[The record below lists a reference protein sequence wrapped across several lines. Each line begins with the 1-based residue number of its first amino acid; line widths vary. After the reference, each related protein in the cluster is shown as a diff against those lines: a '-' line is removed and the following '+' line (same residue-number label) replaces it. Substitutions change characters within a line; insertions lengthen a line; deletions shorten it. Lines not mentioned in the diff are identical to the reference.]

1 MLDGVM
7 RRVIDPPLTAIGHHL
22 ATAGISADA
31 MTGFSLTCGLLCAGS
46 IAGGNFGLAL
56 LFLALGRIG
65 DGLDGAIARA
75 TKPTDRGGFIDI
87 VGDFVFYGAVPLA
100 FAWFD
105 PQENALAAAWLLF
118 TFYVNGASF
127 LAYAA
132 VAGRP
137 ADGDEL
143 TRPQVHLLHGRPRRR
158 HGNHRDVRI
167 DDIPARILPPVCGR
181 LRHSLPAHRRRQA
194 AARVEGFRLIQSG
207 PGSSLKIGADI
218 VGMFQSDR

>member
-1 MLDGVM
+1 M

-132 VAGRP
+132 VAGRRRMVTNSRGLKSIYFTAGLAEGTETIATFGLMIFLP
-137 ADGDEL
+137 AFFPQFAVVFGILCLL
-143 TRPQVHLLHGRPRRR
+143 TAG
-158 HGNHRDVRI
+158 
-167 DDIPARILPPVCGR
+167 GR
-181 LRHSLPAHRRRQA
+181 LLMAWKDF
-194 AARVEGFRLIQSG
+194 G
-207 PGSSLKIGADI
+207 
-218 VGMFQSDR
+218 

>member
-105 PQENALAAAWLLF
+105 PQ
-118 TFYVNGASF
+118 
-127 LAYAA
+127 
-132 VAGRP
+132 
-137 ADGDEL
+137 
-143 TRPQVHLLHGRPRRR
+143 
-158 HGNHRDVRI
+158 
-167 DDIPARILPPVCGR
+167 
-181 LRHSLPAHRRRQA
+181 
-194 AARVEGFRLIQSG
+194 
-207 PGSSLKIGADI
+207 
-218 VGMFQSDR
+218 